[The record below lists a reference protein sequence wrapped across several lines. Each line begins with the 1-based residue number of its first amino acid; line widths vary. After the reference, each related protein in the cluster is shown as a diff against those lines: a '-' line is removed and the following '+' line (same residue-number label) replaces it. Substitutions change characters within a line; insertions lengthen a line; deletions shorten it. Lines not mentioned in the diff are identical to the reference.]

1 MNERL
6 QKVIAARGI
15 ASRREAERMILEGR
29 IVVNDAVATELGT
42 RVDPDV
48 DRIVVDGRPLRPAAA
63 PRVLMLN
70 KPVGYLST
78 CKPDREIGPTVLE
91 LVPRDRRYFPVGRL
105 DQNSSGLMLL
115 TDDGDLAHRL
125 THPRY
130 GTEKVYDVETRHPLR
145 PEQVNELIEGVM
157 LDDGPARAL
166 DVQQVSPR
174 GVLITLGEGRKRQ
187 VRRMIIAVG
196 SRVLSLRR
204 VRIGGLCIGSLPS
217 GKWRELEPSEI
228 ELLLQPRRAE
238 C

>member
-15 ASRREAERMILEGR
+15 ASRREAERMILDGR
-29 IVVNDAVATELGT
+29 IAVNGAVVTELGT
-42 RVDPDV
+42 RVDPDT
-48 DRIVVDGRPLRPAAA
+48 DRVEVDGRPLRAGADA

-125 THPRY
+125 THPSF

-157 LDDGPARAL
+157 LEDGPARAI
-166 DVQQVSPR
+166 DVEQVAPR

-187 VRRMIIAVG
+187 IRRMIIAVG

-204 VRIGGLCIGSLPS
+204 IRIGGLSLGSLPS
-217 GKWRELEPSEI
+217 GKWRELDPAEI
-228 ELLLQPRRAE
+228 ALLLQPPPR
-238 C
+238 